1 MLRGATGILLSS
13 LLMMSHT
20 ILHICGPIPLEWI
33 TKAAG
38 GEGKTLHVA
47 MALWFLA
54 GLKRSR
60 KVALSQS
67 KLKLFGVSRQAS
79 YRALSRLE
87 GAGLVS
93 VVRHPGRS
101 PIVTIQ
107 LHLRSLDDFADRPI
121 PGTEGALGSPFF
133 SPDGNLSRRREL
145 VLPWNDKRQSNP
157 SHRA

>member
-1 MLRGATGILLSS
+1 MKPPFKLENLELPKTTLLGGGGKRPTK
-13 LLMMSHT
+13 LKKF
-20 ILHICGPIPLEWI
+20 ICGPIPLEWI

-79 YRALSRLE
+79 YRALLRLE

-107 LHLRSLDDFADRPI
+107 LTDTD
-121 PGTEGALGSPFF
+121 
-133 SPDGNLSRRREL
+133 
-145 VLPWNDKRQSNP
+145 
-157 SHRA
+157 